1 MRYQCEQGH
10 HIHLQRQ
17 RPALLQRDSLLSVI
31 FDKIM
36 ASQGH
41 IVLAALDLVSNQWIC
56 LLLCGSV

>member
-1 MRYQCEQGH
+1 MRYQCEQEH

-31 FDKIM
+31 FNKIT

-41 IVLAALDLVSNQWIC
+41 IVLAALDLVSNQ
-56 LLLCGSV
+56 